1 MLWLPL
7 VASVALA
14 ANPDL
19 DKAAKLVGD
28 LQYAEAQ
35 PALEAALKRTGN
47 DRETLLQIYE
57 LQGVVYATLNNAAK
71 ATKAFQALLVLD
83 PDHKLAGDNPPRV
96 MTPFYEARGRATEL
110 GKLDARPLPA
120 AVAGM
125 HVAQLAVEISNDPL
139 KMAKKVRFHQRAD
152 DKDVPDA
159 LADIS
164 GKTASIAADSS
175 HVEWWAEVLGERDAV
190 LLQLGSKASP
200 KVEGRPEAAMKV
212 APIDEPVTTTP
223 PSPPV
228 ESVRVTPTPAPSE
241 PTPSSRYAGIALVAG
256 GVVGLALGA
265 TFGVLSNNARGLL
278 DGAQVDAM
286 NRVIN
291 FTQVQA
297 KAWQTTQNTDAV
309 VADVLF
315 GVGGALAA
323 TGIVLFIVSLSSSSS
338 VALAPT
344 GNGAALSGTW

>member
-19 DKAAKLVGD
+19 EKAAKLVGD

-35 PALEAALKRTGN
+35 PALEAALKRPGN

-71 ATKAFQALLVLD
+71 ATKAFQTLLVLD
-83 PDHKLAGDNPPRV
+83 PDRKLAGDNAPRV
-96 MTPFYEARGRATEL
+96 MTPFYEARGRATEM

-152 DKDVPDA
+152 EKDVPDTV
-159 LADIS
+159 ADIS
-164 GKTASIAADSS
+164 GKTASIASDSTR
-175 HVEWWAEVLGERDAV
+175 VEWWAEVLGERDAV
-190 LLQLGSKASP
+190 LVQLGSKANP

-212 APIDEPVTTTP
+212 VPADELIPPV
-223 PSPPV
+223 PSPPI
-228 ESVRVTPTPAPSE
+228 EAVTVAPAPASS
-241 PTPSSRYAGIALVAG
+241 TPGSRVAGIGLLGAGVVAG
-256 GVVGLALGA
+256 AIGVV
-265 TFGVLSNNARGLL
+265 FGVFSNNARAQLA
-278 DGAQVDAM
+278 GAQLDAM
-286 NRVIN
+286 GRVIN
-291 FTQVQA
+291 FTQLQGLSY
-297 KAWQTTQNTDAV
+297 QNTQNTDAI

-323 TGIVLFIVSLSSSSS
+323 TGLVLFIVSLSSSSS

-344 GNGAALSGTW
+344 GNGAVLSGTW